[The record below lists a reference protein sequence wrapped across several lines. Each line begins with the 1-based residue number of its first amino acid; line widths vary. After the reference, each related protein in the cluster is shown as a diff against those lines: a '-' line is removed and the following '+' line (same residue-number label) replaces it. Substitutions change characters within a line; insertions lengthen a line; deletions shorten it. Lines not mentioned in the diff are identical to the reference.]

1 MIGKKKVTIQFNSNS
16 NSKQEKSN
24 LKKIKIPKRK
34 RWLGGS
40 LNLIVGNST
49 MQYQD
54 VTDKRKKKQGKV
66 KQIVSIQVI
75 TCNVALKII
84 L

>member
-1 MIGKKKVTIQFNSNS
+1 MLDREEESHNSIQFKF
-16 NSKQEKSN
+16 KQEKSN

-40 LNLIVGNST
+40 LNFIVGNST

-54 VTDKRKKKQGKV
+54 VTDKRKKKER
-66 KQIVSIQVI
+66 
-75 TCNVALKII
+75 
-84 L
+84 

>member
-40 LNLIVGNST
+40 LNFIVGNST

>member
-1 MIGKKKVTIQFNSNS
+1 MT
-16 NSKQEKSN
+16 
-24 LKKIKIPKRK
+24 R
-34 RWLGGS
+34 GS
-40 LNLIVGNST
+40 LNFIVGNST

-54 VTDKRKKKQGKV
+54 VTDKRKKQGKV

-84 L
+84 LDSNDSFCKQTVEKKQQCLRIIDKKRKKVSKKEKN